1 MNKTEVV
8 LFRCD
13 HQFKNR
19 LDELVAESGKTK
31 SEFIRECIKN
41 GDEIVFKQ
49 KLAQINI
56 KPANKND
63 MDGAFSNLTHA
74 LEKVIRVDDIPKELV
89 VRLEDLI
96 LDFQLIRLKEAKKQ
110 LLYIQK
116 NIDIQRFTCIY
127 KKVAIFEAVVC
138 NYMYFKKDQRIIVT
152 FLYIRIVAF
161 ISALSCIYILRIEL
175 NCYCRMIYMVNQSF
189 AFRAKHNPLN
199 CN

>member
-63 MDGAFSNLTHA
+63 MDSAFSNLTHA
-74 LEKVIRVDDIPKELV
+74 LEKVIRVDDIPKEWL

-96 LDFQLIRLKEAKKQ
+96 VEFQLIRLKEAKK
-110 LLYIQK
+110 
-116 NIDIQRFTCIY
+116 
-127 KKVAIFEAVVC
+127 
-138 NYMYFKKDQRIIVT
+138 
-152 FLYIRIVAF
+152 
-161 ISALSCIYILRIEL
+161 
-175 NCYCRMIYMVNQSF
+175 
-189 AFRAKHNPLN
+189 
-199 CN
+199 

>member
-56 KPANKND
+56 KPANRSD
-63 MDGAFSNLTHA
+63 LDGAFSNLTRA
-74 LEKVIRVDDIPKELV
+74 LEKVIRVDDIPKEWL

-96 LDFQLIRLKEAKKQ
+96 LEFQSVRLKEARK
-110 LLYIQK
+110 
-116 NIDIQRFTCIY
+116 
-127 KKVAIFEAVVC
+127 
-138 NYMYFKKDQRIIVT
+138 
-152 FLYIRIVAF
+152 
-161 ISALSCIYILRIEL
+161 
-175 NCYCRMIYMVNQSF
+175 
-189 AFRAKHNPLN
+189 
-199 CN
+199 

>member
-8 LFRCD
+8 LFRCY

-31 SEFIRECIKN
+31 SEFIRECIQQ

-74 LEKVIRVDDIPKELV
+74 LEKVIRVDDIPKEWL

-96 LDFQLIRLKEAKKQ
+96 VEFQLIRLKEAKK
-110 LLYIQK
+110 
-116 NIDIQRFTCIY
+116 
-127 KKVAIFEAVVC
+127 
-138 NYMYFKKDQRIIVT
+138 
-152 FLYIRIVAF
+152 
-161 ISALSCIYILRIEL
+161 
-175 NCYCRMIYMVNQSF
+175 
-189 AFRAKHNPLN
+189 
-199 CN
+199 

>member
-19 LDELVAESGKTK
+19 LDELVAEFGKTK

-74 LEKVIRVDDIPKELV
+74 LEKVIRVDDIPKEWL

-96 LDFQLIRLKEAKKQ
+96 VEFQLIRLKEAKK
-110 LLYIQK
+110 
-116 NIDIQRFTCIY
+116 
-127 KKVAIFEAVVC
+127 
-138 NYMYFKKDQRIIVT
+138 
-152 FLYIRIVAF
+152 
-161 ISALSCIYILRIEL
+161 
-175 NCYCRMIYMVNQSF
+175 
-189 AFRAKHNPLN
+189 
-199 CN
+199 

>member
-31 SEFIRECIKN
+31 SEFIRECIKES
-41 GDEIVFKQ
+41 DKSIDRDFEQ

-74 LEKVIRVDDIPKELV
+74 LQKVIRVDDLPKEWL

-96 LDFQLIRLKEAKKQ
+96 LEFQLIRLKEAKK
-110 LLYIQK
+110 
-116 NIDIQRFTCIY
+116 
-127 KKVAIFEAVVC
+127 
-138 NYMYFKKDQRIIVT
+138 
-152 FLYIRIVAF
+152 
-161 ISALSCIYILRIEL
+161 
-175 NCYCRMIYMVNQSF
+175 
-189 AFRAKHNPLN
+189 
-199 CN
+199 

>member
-31 SEFIRECIKN
+31 SEFIRECIQQ

-63 MDGAFSNLTHA
+63 MDSAFSNLTHA
-74 LEKVIRVDDIPKELV
+74 LEKVIRVDDIPKEWL

-96 LDFQLIRLKEAKKQ
+96 VEFQLIRLKEAKK
-110 LLYIQK
+110 
-116 NIDIQRFTCIY
+116 
-127 KKVAIFEAVVC
+127 
-138 NYMYFKKDQRIIVT
+138 
-152 FLYIRIVAF
+152 
-161 ISALSCIYILRIEL
+161 
-175 NCYCRMIYMVNQSF
+175 
-189 AFRAKHNPLN
+189 
-199 CN
+199 

>member
-74 LEKVIRVDDIPKELV
+74 LEKVIRVDDIPEDWL

-96 LDFQLIRLKEAKKQ
+96 LEFQSVRLKEARK
-110 LLYIQK
+110 
-116 NIDIQRFTCIY
+116 
-127 KKVAIFEAVVC
+127 
-138 NYMYFKKDQRIIVT
+138 
-152 FLYIRIVAF
+152 
-161 ISALSCIYILRIEL
+161 
-175 NCYCRMIYMVNQSF
+175 
-189 AFRAKHNPLN
+189 
-199 CN
+199 

>member
-31 SEFIRECIKN
+31 SEFIRECIQN

-56 KPANKND
+56 KPANRSD
-63 MDGAFSNLTHA
+63 LDGAFSNLTRA
-74 LEKVIRVDDIPKELV
+74 LEKVIRVDDIPKEWL

-96 LDFQLIRLKEAKKQ
+96 LEFQSVRLKEARK
-110 LLYIQK
+110 
-116 NIDIQRFTCIY
+116 
-127 KKVAIFEAVVC
+127 
-138 NYMYFKKDQRIIVT
+138 
-152 FLYIRIVAF
+152 
-161 ISALSCIYILRIEL
+161 
-175 NCYCRMIYMVNQSF
+175 
-189 AFRAKHNPLN
+189 
-199 CN
+199 

>member
-13 HQFKNR
+13 HQFKKR
-19 LDELVAESGKTK
+19 LDELVAKSGKTK

-74 LEKVIRVDDIPKELV
+74 LEKVIRVDDIPEDCL

-96 LDFQLIRLKEAKKQ
+96 LEFQSIRLKEARK
-110 LLYIQK
+110 
-116 NIDIQRFTCIY
+116 
-127 KKVAIFEAVVC
+127 
-138 NYMYFKKDQRIIVT
+138 
-152 FLYIRIVAF
+152 
-161 ISALSCIYILRIEL
+161 
-175 NCYCRMIYMVNQSF
+175 
-189 AFRAKHNPLN
+189 
-199 CN
+199 

>member
-31 SEFIRECIKN
+31 SEFIRDCIQESDKN
-41 GDEIVFKQ
+41 IDCDFKQ

-74 LEKVIRVDDIPKELV
+74 LEKVIRVDDIPEDWL

-96 LDFQLIRLKEAKKQ
+96 LEFQSIRLKEARK
-110 LLYIQK
+110 
-116 NIDIQRFTCIY
+116 
-127 KKVAIFEAVVC
+127 
-138 NYMYFKKDQRIIVT
+138 
-152 FLYIRIVAF
+152 
-161 ISALSCIYILRIEL
+161 
-175 NCYCRMIYMVNQSF
+175 
-189 AFRAKHNPLN
+189 
-199 CN
+199 

>member
-74 LEKVIRVDDIPKELV
+74 LEKVIRVDDIPKEWL

-96 LDFQLIRLKEAKKQ
+96 LEFQSIRLKEARK
-110 LLYIQK
+110 
-116 NIDIQRFTCIY
+116 
-127 KKVAIFEAVVC
+127 
-138 NYMYFKKDQRIIVT
+138 
-152 FLYIRIVAF
+152 
-161 ISALSCIYILRIEL
+161 
-175 NCYCRMIYMVNQSF
+175 
-189 AFRAKHNPLN
+189 
-199 CN
+199 

>member
-31 SEFIRECIKN
+31 SEFIRECIQESDKSI
-41 GDEIVFKQ
+41 DRDFEQ

-74 LEKVIRVDDIPKELV
+74 LEKVIRVDDIPKEWL

-96 LDFQLIRLKEAKKQ
+96 VEFQSIRLKEARK
-110 LLYIQK
+110 
-116 NIDIQRFTCIY
+116 
-127 KKVAIFEAVVC
+127 
-138 NYMYFKKDQRIIVT
+138 
-152 FLYIRIVAF
+152 
-161 ISALSCIYILRIEL
+161 
-175 NCYCRMIYMVNQSF
+175 
-189 AFRAKHNPLN
+189 
-199 CN
+199 

>member
-31 SEFIRECIKN
+31 SEFIRDCIQN

-63 MDGAFSNLTHA
+63 MDGAFSNLVHA
-74 LEKVIRVDDIPKELV
+74 LQKVIRVDDLPEDWL

-96 LDFQLIRLKEAKKQ
+96 LEFQSIRLKEAKK
-110 LLYIQK
+110 
-116 NIDIQRFTCIY
+116 
-127 KKVAIFEAVVC
+127 
-138 NYMYFKKDQRIIVT
+138 
-152 FLYIRIVAF
+152 
-161 ISALSCIYILRIEL
+161 
-175 NCYCRMIYMVNQSF
+175 
-189 AFRAKHNPLN
+189 
-199 CN
+199 

>member
-31 SEFIRECIKN
+31 SEFIRECIQESDKSI
-41 GDEIVFKQ
+41 DRDFEQ

-74 LEKVIRVDDIPKELV
+74 LQKVIRVDDLPKEWLV
-89 VRLEDLI
+89 RPEDLI
-96 LDFQLIRLKEAKKQ
+96 LEFQLIRLKEAKK
-110 LLYIQK
+110 
-116 NIDIQRFTCIY
+116 
-127 KKVAIFEAVVC
+127 
-138 NYMYFKKDQRIIVT
+138 
-152 FLYIRIVAF
+152 
-161 ISALSCIYILRIEL
+161 
-175 NCYCRMIYMVNQSF
+175 
-189 AFRAKHNPLN
+189 
-199 CN
+199 

>member
-74 LEKVIRVDDIPKELV
+74 LEKVIRVDDIPKEWL

-96 LDFQLIRLKEAKKQ
+96 LEFQSVRLKEARK
-110 LLYIQK
+110 
-116 NIDIQRFTCIY
+116 
-127 KKVAIFEAVVC
+127 
-138 NYMYFKKDQRIIVT
+138 
-152 FLYIRIVAF
+152 
-161 ISALSCIYILRIEL
+161 
-175 NCYCRMIYMVNQSF
+175 
-189 AFRAKHNPLN
+189 
-199 CN
+199 

>member
-31 SEFIRECIKN
+31 SEFIRDCIQN
-41 GDEIVFKQ
+41 GDEILFKQ

-74 LEKVIRVDDIPKELV
+74 LEKVIRVDDIPEDWL

-96 LDFQLIRLKEAKKQ
+96 LEFQSVRLKEARK
-110 LLYIQK
+110 
-116 NIDIQRFTCIY
+116 
-127 KKVAIFEAVVC
+127 
-138 NYMYFKKDQRIIVT
+138 
-152 FLYIRIVAF
+152 
-161 ISALSCIYILRIEL
+161 
-175 NCYCRMIYMVNQSF
+175 
-189 AFRAKHNPLN
+189 
-199 CN
+199 